1 MRGFKGCEFFLFS
14 ISFVAST
21 CLAASDEVAKYGC
34 SLGSVEP
41 LAALAKDAR
50 VLDLKSRDMSDSVA
64 NARGAVVS
72 SIAAKKVIPVRIDAT
87 RTDSGTTNHLEGATL
102 HTTADTVEMSA
113 DLSLWSIYAKN
124 NRLDADERIKMAE
137 LENEKA
143 VHLKIVLTEIIEII
157 KSISFEKIFNER
169 KDIYEKQLD
178 YYKIQKES
186 GQKVSRETLDIS
198 QKSLDNIDKISALK
212 VKKIS
217 SALKI
222 NLPIEKIEYFN
233 GRNALFNAGKSE
245 FVCSPE
251 DSIRYKIALTEK
263 NFLDT
268 ILKEEKYGQ
277 YPKLNVFNNYKTTK
291 NAGDESLV
299 NSSTYGVRLSFNLYN
314 GGADAFAIAER
325 VRKIDEV
332 SRKVE
337 SEFAKAQ
344 LNLMQWQSTK
354 KIYEDSIKTLNI
366 KQSSIYEKIGELS
379 ERFKLGDS
387 VFLELSDA
395 TLELISVRE
404 NIIATEA
411 ELLLNS
417 LDVLSAF
424 LKPDDLIYV
433 N

>member
-178 YYKIQKES
+178 YYKIQEES
-186 GQKVSRETLDIS
+186 GQKVSRETLDIN

-222 NLPIEKIEYFN
+222 NLPIDKIEYFS
-233 GRNALFNAGKSE
+233 GRNSLFNVGKSE

-251 DSIRYKIALTEK
+251 DSMRYKIALTEK
-263 NFLDT
+263 DFLDT

-299 NSSTYGVRLSFNLYN
+299 KSSTYGVRLSFNLYN

-332 SRKVE
+332 SRRVE

-344 LNLMQWQSTK
+344 LNLTQWQSTK

-366 KQSSIYEKIGELS
+366 KQ
-379 ERFKLGDS
+379 
-387 VFLELSDA
+387 
-395 TLELISVRE
+395 
-404 NIIATEA
+404 
-411 ELLLNS
+411 
-417 LDVLSAF
+417 
-424 LKPDDLIYV
+424 
-433 N
+433 